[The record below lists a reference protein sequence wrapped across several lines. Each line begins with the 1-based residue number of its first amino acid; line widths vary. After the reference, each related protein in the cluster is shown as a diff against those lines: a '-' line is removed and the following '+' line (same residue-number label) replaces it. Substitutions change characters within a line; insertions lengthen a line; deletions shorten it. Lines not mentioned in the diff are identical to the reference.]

1 MRLDNI
7 ILVNYSFAD
16 IFAIPVS
23 LFATRR
29 KHYIGSIPGFI
40 LTSILVSMILFYIG
54 FQIESM
60 INCEKDKYDS

>member
-29 KHYIGSIPGFI
+29 RHYIGSIPGFI
-40 LTSILVSMILFYIG
+40 LSSMFISMILCYIG
-54 FQIESM
+54 FQIKDM
-60 INCEKDKYDS
+60 VNCEKDKYDS